1 MDLHQRYSI
10 KTALYKKSN
19 FQFSTFN
26 FQLIMKRLYI
36 TTILIALTIMVQAQ
50 NTRPTL
56 SRGSDRAAQ
65 QQADNN
71 STELSVRAQ
80 IMNEQLTQ
88 DVGNA
93 RWIRNIIREL
103 DLSKEKNAP
112 LYYPVVEMNGRKNL
126 FTSIFQLLS
135 EDKIHVYEYLMDN
148 YESFEDEHILSY
160 KDMLDKFRVFYE
172 TVPAGGGR
180 PVRYIVNSSDIP
192 SREVDRIY
200 VKEAWYFDQHNS
212 IYDVKTLAICPLANF
227 TMETGE
233 ELSQG
238 MFWVKYEDIRP
249 YIQHNPIMTSNV
261 NNAMTYTMDDYFRL
275 RMYDG
280 DIIQTENLMNLPL
293 VSLFDTDEEIAAEQ
307 QRIEGELVAFEK
319 ALWFEP
325 DSATIAN
332 ASNKKAPRA
341 ARVKAEKAPRQ
352 PKQKAAAAPKA
363 SSGSSGGSS
372 STRSIRR

>member
-1 MDLHQRYSI
+1 M
-10 KTALYKKSN
+10 KS
-19 FQFSTFN
+19 
-26 FQLIMKRLYI
+26 LYI
-36 TTILIALTIMVQAQ
+36 SILIALTIMAQAQ
-50 NTRPTL
+50 TTRPTVT
-56 SRGSDRAAQ
+56 RGSDRATQ
-65 QQADNN
+65 QGDN
-71 STELSVRAQ
+71 STTELTVRAQ

-88 DVGNA
+88 EVGNA

-112 LYYPVVEMNGRKNL
+112 LYHPVQEMNGRKNL

-135 EDKIHVYEYLMDN
+135 EDKIRVYEYLRDT
-148 YESFEDEHILSY
+148 ESFEDAHILSY
-160 KDMLDKFRVFYE
+160 KEMLDKFSIFYE

-180 PVRYIVNSSDIP
+180 PVRYIVNASDIP

-233 ELSQG
+233 EISQG

-249 YIQHNPIMTSNV
+249 YIQHNYIMTSNV
-261 NNAMTYTMDDYFRL
+261 NNAMTYTMDDYFRR

-280 DIIQTENLMNLPL
+280 EIIQTENLMNLPL
-293 VSLFDTDEEIAAEQ
+293 VSLFDTEEEIAAEQ
-307 QRIEGELVAFEK
+307 QRIEDELVAFEK

-325 DSATIAN
+325 DSTAIAN

-341 ARVKAEKAPRQ
+341 TKVKAEKAPRQ
-352 PKQKAAAAPKA
+352 PKAAAAPK
-363 SSGSSGGSS
+363 SSGSTA
-372 STRSIRR
+372 TRSIRR